1 MMARKELL
9 DRRVEKVIWVTLEFP
24 DFLAFKGFRV

>member
-9 DRRVEKVIWVTLEFP
+9 DHRVEKVIWVILEFP